1 MLYNL
6 LKNIEK
12 RILYKRF
19 AQWRQRPKIDI
30 NNEMSKVRNL
40 ADVLTK
46 IYKNNIRSEKYDF
59 LDKLETTRA
68 ERAIIK
74 SAKRI
79 FKAYKTKSRRLMR
92 HFFYKWRSQTKNSE
106 ITELQ
111 NQLLKY
117 LFISRENHTNK
128 LNLAKYMT
136 RWRLFTSDKRHYDN
150 IEKLKKVSN
159 GGDILANLK
168 HRRQRDLIIR
178 LYRKMGKDY
187 RPIILDKLTQKLEK
201 PRSTLRECLE
211 KWRRITE
218 KEKAIETISSMKA
231 KFINL
236 GTKKINDRTKRDD
249 LMKAFFRWKN
259 MCRKPEEY
267 YPKITRGFNILT
279 KYSKKQLCQEP
290 FDLISITRNFERPL
304 TKILKNIKNQEQRL
318 LNGKLRNLF
327 GRWRKKIGD
336 KNIKELKTNLIY
348 KTKNNL
354 ENNLRIKTLAK
365 YFTRWKLYRRKGLDV
380 NFSKGINIL
389 TNIYRKPFYNDILD
403 AYTKKVE
410 QISKL
415 KEQII

>member
-1 MLYNL
+1 MHNKMASLFVIKRRKIRDSLRSCLNKWRENTIKIDNKNERNNIYSTMLCNL

-136 RWRLFTSDKRHYDN
+136 RWRLFT
-150 IEKLKKVSN
+150 
-159 GGDILANLK
+159 
-168 HRRQRDLIIR
+168 
-178 LYRKMGKDY
+178 
-187 RPIILDKLTQKLEK
+187 
-201 PRSTLRECLE
+201 
-211 KWRRITE
+211 
-218 KEKAIETISSMKA
+218 
-231 KFINL
+231 
-236 GTKKINDRTKRDD
+236 
-249 LMKAFFRWKN
+249 
-259 MCRKPEEY
+259 
-267 YPKITRGFNILT
+267 
-279 KYSKKQLCQEP
+279 
-290 FDLISITRNFERPL
+290 
-304 TKILKNIKNQEQRL
+304 L
-318 LNGKLRNLF
+318 L
-327 GRWRKKIGD
+327 
-336 KNIKELKTNLIY
+336 NLIY
-348 KTKNNL
+348 
-354 ENNLRIKTLAK
+354 
-365 YFTRWKLYRRKGLDV
+365 
-380 NFSKGINIL
+380 
-389 TNIYRKPFYNDILD
+389 
-403 AYTKKVE
+403 
-410 QISKL
+410 
-415 KEQII
+415 

>member
-1 MLYNL
+1 MLCNL

-136 RWRLFTSDKRHYDN
+136 RWRLFTSDKRYYDN
-150 IEKLKKVSN
+150 IEKLERKIAEEEERIQMAEGKKQQLEQEE
-159 GGDILANLK
+159 IEIMKKLK
-168 HRRQRDLIIR
+168 TTTQMHEQMVEN
-178 LYRKMGKDY
+178 YE
-187 RPIILDKLTQKLEK
+187 KL
-201 PRSTLRECLE
+201 
-211 KWRRITE
+211 
-218 KEKAIETISSMKA
+218 
-231 KFINL
+231 
-236 GTKKINDRTKRDD
+236 
-249 LMKAFFRWKN
+249 
-259 MCRKPEEY
+259 
-267 YPKITRGFNILT
+267 
-279 KYSKKQLCQEP
+279 SKK
-290 FDLISITRNFERPL
+290 
-304 TKILKNIKNQEQRL
+304 
-318 LNGKLRNLF
+318 
-327 GRWRKKIGD
+327 
-336 KNIKELKTNLIY
+336 
-348 KTKNNL
+348 
-354 ENNLRIKTLAK
+354 
-365 YFTRWKLYRRKGLDV
+365 
-380 NFSKGINIL
+380 
-389 TNIYRKPFYNDILD
+389 
-403 AYTKKVE
+403 
-410 QISKL
+410 
-415 KEQII
+415 